1 MKENQQRQFEGA
13 AQGQKENHVSKP
25 VGYLGVS
32 QAGENNTIAALPI
45 SVVFETRW
53 EGKCE
58 KDIFTFHIWKR

>member
-45 SVVFETRW
+45 SVVFETR
-53 EGKCE
+53 
-58 KDIFTFHIWKR
+58 